1 MKKFAIAVPMV
12 VILSLVGLVAG
23 CGSSSSSKPSTSVPA
38 TNSQGVPNY
47 ANSSNWLSLPAKAT
61 KKVDVFYLGDTTY
74 QKPNASAPNIC
85 AVNDAQMQAGAK
97 AKFSASA
104 TVFETIANI
113 YSPYYRQSDA
123 SVLLLPHDQQAA
135 IIAGE
140 PTHDG
145 ISAFDYYIKHYNS
158 GRPFMLAGHS
168 QGSNVTINL
177 LAQYMKKNPDVY
189 KRMIAAYVI
198 GYSITPDYL
207 AQNPELKF
215 ATGPDDTGVIIS
227 YNTEAPVLK
236 GTNPVVL
243 PGAMAINPITWTR
256 AETVAPASQNLGG
269 ISVNP
274 QTGYAVVD
282 ASGNPVKVMNYA
294 DAQVNTARGVV
305 ICSTADPSQ
314 LAPGNQLVAN
324 GVYHPFDYPFYYFD
338 IRANAAIRVAKYF
351 AKK

>member
-1 MKKFAIAVPMV
+1 MKKFAIAIPMV
-12 VILSLVGLVAG
+12 VILSLVGMVTG
-23 CGSSSSSKPSTSVPA
+23 CGSGSSSKPSTSVPA

-104 TVFETIANI
+104 TVFENIANI

-145 ISAFDYYIKHYNS
+145 ISAFDYYIKNYNS

-207 AQNPELKF
+207 TQNPELKF
-215 ATGPDDTGVIIS
+215 AEGPDDTGVIIS
-227 YNTEAPVLK
+227 YNTESPTFQ
-236 GTNPVVL
+236 GNNPVVL

-256 AETVAPASQNLGG
+256 SETVATAAQNLGG

-282 ASGNPVKVMNYA
+282 SAGNPVKVKNYA

-314 LAPGNQLVAN
+314 LAPGNEIVAK
-324 GVYHPFDYPFYYFD
+324 GIYHPFDYPFYYFN
-338 IRANAAIRVAKYF
+338 IRANAANRVARYLS
-351 AKK
+351 KK

>member
-1 MKKFAIAVPMV
+1 MKKLGIAVPMV
-12 VILSLVGLVAG
+12 VILSLVVMVTG
-23 CGSSSSSKPSTSVPA
+23 CGSSTSGKPSTSVPA

-47 ANSSNWLSLPAKAT
+47 ANSSNWLSLPAKTT

-74 QKPNASAPNIC
+74 QKPNANAPNIC
-85 AVNDAQMQAGAK
+85 AINDAQMRAGAK

-104 TVFETIANI
+104 TAFAPIANI

-123 SVLLLPHDQQAA
+123 SVLLLPHTQQSA
-135 IIAGE
+135 IIAGI

-145 ISAFDYYIKHYNS
+145 LSAFDYYIKHLNQE
-158 GRPFMLAGHS
+158 RPFFMAGHS

-215 ATGPDDTGVIIS
+215 ATGPDDTRVIIS

-243 PGAMAINPITWTR
+243 PRAMAINPITWTR
-256 AETVAPASQNLGG
+256 AETLAPASQNLGG

-294 DAQVNTARGVV
+294 DAQVNTARGAV

-314 LAPGNQLVAN
+314 LAPGNQLVSN

-338 IRANAAIRVAKYF
+338 VSANAANRVAKYF